1 LCTALVTGANRGIG
15 RAVTARL
22 HSLGHR
28 VVVTARAERA
38 AVDVAAELGHPAIGI
53 ALDVTDAES
62 VERARTRAGHV
73 DMQSLVRGCTYARP
87 AGWFSSRTEGSARD
101 W

>member
-1 LCTALVTGANRGIG
+1 VYGVGDRANRGIG

-38 AVDVAAELGHPAIGI
+38 ALDVAAELGHPAIGI

-62 VERARTRAGHV
+62 VERVRTRAGHV
-73 DMQSLVRGCTYARP
+73 DMQSLTGEDLQGAPSPSWRP
-87 AGWFSSRTEGSARD
+87 WP
-101 W
+101 